1 MALSLI
7 AEQRSI
13 LKLFLQR
20 EQYVIPDFQRPYSWR
35 LEQCRK
41 LIDDLAEAYNA
52 ETDYFLGNIIIAVG
66 EKKRDMPHVVDGQ
79 QRLISIWLILKV
91 MSVLKPEIKTLS
103 DAIFTYNWDGTQSD
117 LKIASEVIEADDKI
131 WIEKIAEW
139 SETDFESNINKHIK
153 DGEFVYPP
161 KEKSLVAN
169 TLYFYYVFKNFLR
182 DYGGAE
188 LHTYLRFLLEQVTLL
203 PIELVGANQEEANSR
218 ALTIFET
225 INNRGMDLSDA
236 DIFKAKLYAKALTKE
251 DQDMFMSRW
260 SDFKRSCKNLNIS
273 IDDGFRYYSH
283 ILRGKAGI
291 TKAEISLR
299 DFFSSQNSPLSQK
312 SYSEVMDDLQKITEL
327 LTQFEEKR
335 KECTQLACWLQLVD
349 NYSNVYPKYAALVYL
364 FYHGYDNEREL
375 TETLRRIVRYCYYR
389 GSTTTIKY
397 EVYNMIYSISKGE
410 MIQDYSQSQISSDY
424 FDNLGRLKYGYA
436 LLALYLEENVALP
449 VGFEFDRLL
458 TLRDISCLPKDWQGH
473 IFINHL
479 DDLGNLVVLDTYK
492 RSQPYVQKRI
502 AYSKT
507 RLKELAAFLKSN
519 PQSITYAQLQKRTT
533 GKKNLLKQFFTGKK

>member
-13 LKLFLQR
+13 SKLFLQR
-20 EQYVIPDFQRPYSWR
+20 EQYVIPDFQRPYSWK

-41 LIDDLAEAYNA
+41 LIDDLVEAYNA

-66 EKKRDMPHVVDGQ
+66 EKKREQPHVVDGQ

-91 MSVLKPEIKTLS
+91 MSVLKPEVKTLS

-117 LKIASEVIEADDKI
+117 LKIASEVIESDDKD
-131 WIEKIAEW
+131 WIEEIAGW
-139 SETDFESNINKHIK
+139 GKTDFEMKVRQHIK

-161 KEKSLVAN
+161 KGKSLAAN
-169 TLYFYYVFKNFLR
+169 ALYFYYVYNNFLK
-182 DYGGAE
+182 DYGEPE
-188 LHTYLRFLLEQVTLL
+188 LHSYLRFFLEQVTLL

-251 DQDMFMSRW
+251 DQEMFMSRW
-260 SDFKRSCKNLNIS
+260 AEFKRSCKNLNIS

-283 ILRGKAGI
+283 VLRGKAGI
-291 TKAEISLR
+291 TKTEISLR

-312 SYSEVMDDLQKITEL
+312 TYSEVMDDLQKITEL
-327 LTQFEEKR
+327 LTLFDEKR
-335 KECTQLACWLQLVD
+335 KERTRLACWLQLVD
-349 NYSNVYPKYAALVYL
+349 NYSNIYPKYAALVYL
-364 FYHGYDNEREL
+364 FYHGYDNETEL
-375 TETLRRIVRYCYYR
+375 IETLRRIVRYCYYR
-389 GSTTTIKY
+389 GSTTTVKY
-397 EVYNMIYSISKGE
+397 EVYNMIYRISKGE
-410 MIQDYSQSQISSDY
+410 MIDDYCQGQIGGDY

-436 LLALYLEENVALP
+436 LLALYLEESVALS

-458 TLRDISCLPKDWQGH
+458 TSRDITNLPNDWKGH
-473 IFINHL
+473 LFLEHL

-492 RSQPYVQKRI
+492 RSQPYAQKSI
-502 AYSKT
+502 AYSRT
-507 RLKELAAFLKSN
+507 NLKELAHFLKSN
-519 PQSITYAQLQKRTT
+519 PQNISFAQLQKRTVE
-533 GKKNLLKQFFTGKK
+533 KKSLLKNFFTGKI

>member
-13 LKLFLQR
+13 SKMFLQR

-35 LEQCRK
+35 LDQCRK
-41 LIDDLAEAYNA
+41 LIEDLMEAYNA

-91 MSVLKPEIKTLS
+91 MSVLKPEVKTLS

-117 LKIASEVIEADDKI
+117 LKIASEVIESDDRV
-131 WIEKIAEW
+131 WIDKIAEW
-139 SETDFESNINKHIK
+139 GETDFESNITKHVK
-153 DGEFVYPP
+153 NGEFVYPP
-161 KEKSLVAN
+161 KGKSLVAN
-169 TLYFYYVFKNFLR
+169 ALYFYYIYKNFLL
-182 DYGGAE
+182 DYGDVE
-188 LHTYLRFLLEQVTLL
+188 LHKYLRFFLEQVTLL

-251 DQDMFMSRW
+251 DQDRFMARW
-260 SDFKRSCKNLNIS
+260 TDFKSSCKNLNIS

-283 ILRGKAGI
+283 VLRGKAGI
-291 TKAEISLR
+291 TKTEISLR

-312 SYSEVMDDLQKITEL
+312 SYSEVMDDLQKITDL
-327 LTQFEEKR
+327 LTLFDEKR
-335 KECTQLACWLQLVD
+335 KERTELACWLQLVD

-364 FYHGYDNEREL
+364 FYHGYNNEPEL

-389 GSTTTIKY
+389 GSTTTVKY
-397 EVYNMIYSISKGE
+397 EVYNMIYCISNGE
-410 MIQDYSQSQISSDY
+410 MIQDYCQSQISGDY

-436 LLALYLEENVALP
+436 LLALYLEETVALS

-458 TLRDISCLPKDWQGH
+458 TSRDISSLPKDWAGH
-473 IFINHL
+473 VFIDHL

-492 RSQPYVQKRI
+492 RSQPYTQKSV

-507 RLKELAAFLKSN
+507 HLKELAQFLKSN
-519 PQSITYAQLQKRTT
+519 PQSITYSQLQKRTT
-533 GKKNLLKQFFTGKK
+533 EKKNLLKQFFTGMK